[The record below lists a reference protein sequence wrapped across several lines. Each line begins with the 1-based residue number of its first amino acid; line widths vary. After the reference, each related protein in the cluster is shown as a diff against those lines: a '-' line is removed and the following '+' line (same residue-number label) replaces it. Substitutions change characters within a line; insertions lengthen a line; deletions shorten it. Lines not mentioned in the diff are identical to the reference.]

1 MVKVPASHGESVT
14 CSTSASSSE
23 ISGQTIWMLTLLYKE
38 MLSHVIIMLS
48 IVENKQTASTATL
61 TYIVRLGPKLYGPG
75 LEVPKTGEYP
85 LSRMQCCWRLSV
97 DSEHLIHIIIHTHNH
112 VKHIA

>member
-61 TYIVRLGPKLYGPG
+61 T
-75 LEVPKTGEYP
+75 
-85 LSRMQCCWRLSV
+85 
-97 DSEHLIHIIIHTHNH
+97 
-112 VKHIA
+112 